1 MESTVILNGLIASVS
16 SSLAGVIVRAAC
28 VRRDV
33 DILTGRLESIMAVIG
48 DAERHRILAQ
58 SEAADHRLKK
68 LREIAYEADT
78 IIDLFR
84 IEVGTSRSQLWRPLS
99 RPLDRDAI
107 SAFIADLRSMAV
119 RLSPPP
125 PPPPPEPD

>member
-84 IEVGTSRSQLWRPLS
+84 IEVGTSRSQLCGLTKNCPSGLHLKRNKNVLVI
-99 RPLDRDAI
+99 LGLI
-107 SAFIADLRSMAV
+107 SKSICTPYL
-119 RLSPPP
+119 
-125 PPPPPEPD
+125 